1 MLREWNHKS
10 PLIYLLTCIDPITP
24 LVYPRNLFFFTVFIC
39 VGYMTETGL
48 LIMPQSPIN
57 CLHGF
62 SPIFFF
68 FYGSLISA
76 FFMILKLEL
85 PFYAG
90 CTTSSL
96 LESSDR
102 VHWENSDSLLPLCTV
117 LPGASQPPQSLPFQV
132 LQEIPFMCFH
142 NYFQSQHCCFPS
154 VLTGASVSCDCH
166 TRTPGFALPI
176 IFLQSLHSSHQQV
189 WKMI

>member
-1 MLREWNHKS
+1 M
-10 PLIYLLTCIDPITP
+10 YLLTCIDPITP

-68 FYGSLISA
+68 YGSLISA

-85 PFYAG
+85 SFYAG

-117 LPGASQPPQSLPFQV
+117 LPGTSQPPSVP
-132 LQEIPFMCFH
+132 
-142 NYFQSQHCCFPS
+142 SFP
-154 VLTGASVSCDCH
+154 GASRAPFHVLS
-166 TRTPGFALPI
+166 
-176 IFLQSLHSSHQQV
+176 
-189 WKMI
+189 

>member
-1 MLREWNHKS
+1 MLNRWNVTWMKS
-10 PLIYLLTCIDPITP
+10 QISPNILINMYRPHNSIGLSKKFILLYCIYLCWIHDWNWFAYNATKSHQ
-24 LVYPRNLFFFTVFIC
+24 
-39 VGYMTETGL
+39 L
-48 LIMPQSPIN
+48 LAWFLSN
-57 CLHGF
+57 F
-62 SPIFFF
+62 FFF

-117 LPGASQPPQSLPFQV
+117 LPGTSQPPSVP
-132 LQEIPFMCFH
+132 
-142 NYFQSQHCCFPS
+142 SFP
-154 VLTGASVSCDCH
+154 GASRAPFHVLS
-166 TRTPGFALPI
+166 
-176 IFLQSLHSSHQQV
+176 
-189 WKMI
+189 